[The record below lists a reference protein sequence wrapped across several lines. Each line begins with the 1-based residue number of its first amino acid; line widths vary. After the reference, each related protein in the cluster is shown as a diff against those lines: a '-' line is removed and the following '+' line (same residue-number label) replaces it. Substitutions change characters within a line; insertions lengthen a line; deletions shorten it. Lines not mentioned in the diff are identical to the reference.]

1 MNASAVR
8 QGATVTRCVSTMRD
22 PMHVAV
28 AKVSWRMDRI
38 VQVNETLRKMSV
50 INLPQTLY
58 PSEKQCCVNE
68 SEE

>member
-8 QGATVTRCVSTMRD
+8 QGATVMLCVSTMRD

-28 AKVSWRMDRI
+28 AKVTWGMDRI

-50 INLPQTLY
+50 INLP
-58 PSEKQCCVNE
+58 
-68 SEE
+68 